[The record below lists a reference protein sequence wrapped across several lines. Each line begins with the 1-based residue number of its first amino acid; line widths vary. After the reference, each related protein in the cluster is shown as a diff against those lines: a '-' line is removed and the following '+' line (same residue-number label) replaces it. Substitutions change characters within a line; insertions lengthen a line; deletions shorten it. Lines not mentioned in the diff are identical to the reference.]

1 MGVKPYNPDAFLDQN
16 YPSGYSFCQKFLSS
30 PEFTIEFLRDFNV
43 LKRSGLK
50 TKEGYASDLAG
61 ALDNREIS
69 ANEVLLKYVKKPRTW
84 LSFKQGSYS
93 KSPQLKP
100 PEELLSSFGEP
111 GWYGPI
117 KESVGSKVWYIY
129 THRIDHYIPR
139 EDYSDH
145 EGNQKT
151 YDIAYIRWPIIA
163 EVSKK
168 YVALSWEGFS
178 YTSEDKLNSKNQFSF
193 WLYISEVFAELKTLL
208 EGDWEHP
215 ELHILLL
222 HTLWDKY
229 HERPQYN
236 WSHKRVRAESSGIAL
251 NAHSSADDEI
261 GIGDKGLKGLSR
273 TLAEAAL
280 DSLEY
285 VFPHDPQKLNQVE
298 TAILHTLIREWGT
311 KSYEFSLKKTLNTA
325 NVNSDSIS
333 FDEDAQKT
341 QTEALFRVHC
351 YFGLNPF
358 SKNQDSLQH
367 LKCYKECGGS
377 VGVLR
382 FLLAELGL
390 E

>member
-1 MGVKPYNPDAFLDQN
+1 MGGKLYNPDAVLDQN

-30 PEFTIEFLRDFNV
+30 PEFTVEFLKDFNV
-43 LKRSGLK
+43 FKRTDLK
-50 TKEGYASDLAG
+50 TKEKYAIDVAE
-61 ALDNREIS
+61 ALFNKEIS
-69 ANEVLLKYVKKPRTW
+69 PHEVLVKYVKKPRTW
-84 LSFKQGSYS
+84 LSIKQGTYS
-93 KSPQLKP
+93 QFPQMKS

-117 KESVGSKVWYIY
+117 RDPASSRIWYIY
-129 THRIDHYIPR
+129 TRRIEHYIPR
-139 EDYSDH
+139 EAYTDH
-145 EGNQKT
+145 EGNRKT

-163 EVSKK
+163 EVSQK

-193 WLYISEVFAELKTLL
+193 WLYISEIFEELKTLL
-208 EGDWEHP
+208 GGDWKHP

-222 HTLWDKY
+222 HTLWNKY
-229 HERPQYN
+229 HEKPLYN

-251 NAHSSADDEI
+251 NAQCTGDDEI
-261 GIGDKGLKGLSR
+261 DIGDKGLKGLSR

-280 DSLEY
+280 DSLEN

-298 TAILHTLIREWGT
+298 TAILNTLIREWGT
-311 KSYEFSLKKTLNTA
+311 KSYEFSLKKALIIA
-325 NVNSDSIS
+325 NADSDSIS
-333 FDEDAQKT
+333 FDQKT
-341 QTEALFRVHC
+341 QTTQTETVFRVHC
-351 YFGLNPF
+351 YFGLNPP

-382 FLLAELGL
+382 FLLAELGI